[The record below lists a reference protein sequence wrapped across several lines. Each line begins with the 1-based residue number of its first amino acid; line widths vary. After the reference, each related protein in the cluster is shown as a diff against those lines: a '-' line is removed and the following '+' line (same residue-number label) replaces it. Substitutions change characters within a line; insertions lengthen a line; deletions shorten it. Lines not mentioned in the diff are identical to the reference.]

1 MNNLSLGNRSVSE
14 FVAIAALTILLIP
27 AVGSAQQRPA
37 TRRGLQADPFEFQ
50 YMGPENG
57 GRIASVSGVAG
68 DPSTWYMGS
77 ASGGVWK
84 SADSGRTFVPV
95 FDSMPVQA
103 IGALATAPSEPGTVW
118 AGTGEAWAIRDADV
132 MGDGIYKSTDAGKT
146 WTNMGLRETGRI
158 GRIIVNPTNANIVFV
173 CALGRATGPQQER
186 GVYRTTD
193 GGQTWK
199 RVLFVDDGTG
209 CSGLTLDQ
217 KDPNV
222 LFAGMWQVVMH
233 TWVMLGGGPSS
244 GLYVTRDGGDSWSK
258 VTDPGLPKSPL
269 GKIDVAVAPTN
280 SNRVYA
286 LIQTVNQ
293 GSVWRS
299 DDGGRTWHVVNWSR
313 PLTGRAGYYI
323 DIKVSTGNPDEVF
336 IANSSFWRSTDG
348 GKTFRAVPWG
358 GDTHD
363 IWIDPKNPDSFSLTD
378 DLGAHITFDHGKNFT
393 QVALPNGQ
401 MYHVAVDEQVPY
413 WIYSNRQ
420 DDSSPMRGASDSPI
434 RTFGPRRRP
443 QPPAETQHPDS
454 ASRDSARI
462 RSTRRDSA
470 AAPGGASRGASR
482 GFSPA
487 ANGEP
492 PESFGNT
499 FNRTPWD
506 VGMGGCES
514 GFTIPDVADP
524 NIVWATCY
532 GDQVTRWDARIKV
545 AHSVSPWRHTLDWPP
560 NDAKY
565 RCHWTP
571 PLAIDPFDTKTVYY
585 GCQVIFKTSDQG
597 QNWSVISPD
606 LSTRDPSRVVSSG
619 GLVADN
625 LGQFYGEVVFAI
637 APSEIKK
644 GLIWAGTND
653 GKLWYT
659 PDAGAHWNDVTK
671 NIKGLPVWGTVRKI
685 EPSHFD
691 PATAYVAIDFHIMD
705 NRKPYIY
712 KTTDYGKTWSN
723 ITGDL
728 PSSSPLDYVMAVTEN
743 PNKRGMLFAGTGH
756 GFFYSLN
763 DGGHWVQ
770 FKSGLPA
777 APVDWIVMPKRWHD
791 VVVSTY
797 GRGLYILRDVTA
809 LEQGAME
816 TPASTPRL
824 FAPQI
829 GFRQSRTGRAEFT
842 FEMPR
847 AEDDATVQIMDGDG
861 KEVRTYHMRTR
872 AGLNRVPWDMHYVPA
887 PQVALRTVAPDNPH
901 IFDEPRFGGRPTR
914 PVLHWGI
921 EAPVRTGPLAA
932 PGKYTVR
939 LTVAGQSWNQPF
951 EVIRDPAVPAT
962 DADLVA
968 STKAQVRVR
977 EDMTEAVDMIN
988 KIEIMRKQIAD
999 ERAAAG
1005 LTSDVNNALGSLD
1018 ANMLEVEHQLLS
1030 RADLESDD
1038 KYFEQPA
1045 KVYTGLLW
1053 LSGELGNGAGDV
1065 AGGAGKRPTTQAM
1078 TTLGELEV
1086 GLSKAR
1092 TAYGVLID
1100 HDVPAFNKTMKGRVA
1115 EISPSLGS
1123 DAGKR

>member
-1 MNNLSLGNRSVSE
+1 MNNSLLRNRSTSGLVARLSLVS
-14 FVAIAALTILLIP
+14 LLIP
-27 AVGSAQQRPA
+27 AILSAQARPDA
-37 TRRGLQADPFEFQ
+37 RRGLQAEPFEFQ
-50 YMGPENG
+50 YMGPANG
-57 GRIASVSGVAG
+57 GRIASVSGVVG

-103 IGALATAPSEPGTVW
+103 IGALATAPSERGTVW
-118 AGTGEAWAIRDADV
+118 AGTGEAWAVRDADV

-158 GRIIVNPTNANIVFV
+158 GRIIVNPTNANIVYV

-193 GGQTWK
+193 GGRTWK

-217 KDPNV
+217 KNPDV

-244 GLYVTRDGGDSWSK
+244 GLYVSRDGGDTWSRI
-258 VTDPGLPKSPL
+258 TDAGLPKSPL

-299 DDGGRTWHVVNWSR
+299 DDAGHTWHVVNWSR

-323 DIKVSTGNPDEVF
+323 DIKVSPGNPDEVYV
-336 IANSSFWRSTDG
+336 ANSSFWQSTDG
-348 GKTFRAVPWG
+348 GKTFKTVPWG

-363 IWIDPKNPDSFSLTD
+363 IWMDPTNPDILSLTD

-393 QVALPNGQ
+393 GVALPNGQ
-401 MYHVAVDEQVPY
+401 MYHVAADEQVPY

-420 DDSSPMRGASDSPI
+420 DDSNPMRGASDSPI
-434 RTFGPRRRP
+434 RTFTPRRRP
-443 QPPAETQHPDS
+443 GPEETPRPDS
-454 ASRDSARI
+454 SRRD
-462 RSTRRDSA
+462 STRRAAGGRDTA
-470 AAPGGASRGASR
+470 AAAGRASR

-487 ANGEP
+487 AAGGP

-514 GFTIPDVADP
+514 GFTIPDVVDP

-571 PLAIDPFDTKTVYY
+571 PLAVDPFDHKTVYY
-585 GCQVIFKTSDQG
+585 GCQVIFRTSDEG
-597 QNWSVISPD
+597 QHWTVISPD

-619 GLVADN
+619 GLVGDN

-637 APSEIKK
+637 APSEIRK

-653 GKLWYT
+653 GKVWYT
-659 PDAGAHWNDVTK
+659 SDGGGHWNDVTK
-671 NIKGLPVWGTVRKI
+671 NINGLPVWGTVRKI

-691 PATAYVAIDFHIMD
+691 PATAYVAVDFHIMD

-712 KTTDYGKTWSN
+712 KTTDYGKTWTN

-728 PSSSPLDYVMAVTEN
+728 PATSPLDYVMAVTEN
-743 PNKRGMLFAGTGH
+743 PNRRGMLFAGTGH
-756 GFFYSLN
+756 GFYYSLN
-763 DGGHWVQ
+763 DGAHWVQ
-770 FKSGLPA
+770 FRSGLPA
-777 APVDWIVMPKRWHD
+777 APVDWIVVPKHWHD

-809 LEQGAME
+809 LEQGAGA
-816 TPASTPRL
+816 TTASTPRL
-824 FAPQI
+824 FTPQM
-829 GFRQSRTGRAEFT
+829 GYRQSRTGRAEFT
-842 FEMPR
+842 FEMPN
-847 AEDDATVQIMDGDG
+847 AENNVSLQITDAAG
-861 KEVRTYHMRTR
+861 KEVRAYHMRTR
-872 AGLNRVPWDMHYVPA
+872 AGLNRVPWDMHYLPA
-887 PQVALRTVAPDNPH
+887 PQVELRTVAPDNPH

-914 PVLHWGI
+914 PILHWGI
-921 EAPVRTGPLAA
+921 EAPLRTGPLAA

-939 LTVAGQSWNQPF
+939 LTAGGQSWTQPF

-977 EDMTEAVDMIN
+977 DDMAEAVDMIN

-999 ERAAAG
+999 EREAPGATA
-1005 LTSDVNNALGSLD
+1005 DVTGALAKLD
-1018 ANMLEVEHQLLS
+1018 ARMLEVEHQLLTRS
-1030 RADLESDD
+1030 DLESDD
-1038 KYFEQPA
+1038 KYFEQAA

-1065 AGGAGKRPTTQAM
+1065 AGGAGKRPTAQAM
-1078 TTLGELEV
+1078 NTLAELET
-1086 GLSKAR
+1086 GLASAR
-1092 TAYGVLID
+1092 TAFTALLS
-1100 HDVPAFNKTMKGRVA
+1100 HDVPAFNAEMKGRVTA
-1115 EISPSLGS
+1115 ISPVLRGE
-1123 DAGKR
+1123 